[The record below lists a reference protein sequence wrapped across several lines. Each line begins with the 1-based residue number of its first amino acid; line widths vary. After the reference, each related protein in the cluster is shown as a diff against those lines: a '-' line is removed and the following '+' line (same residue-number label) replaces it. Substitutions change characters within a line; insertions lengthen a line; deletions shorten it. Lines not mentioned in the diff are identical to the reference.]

1 MTIKTP
7 PRRPCGFQMHRID
20 DAVEISRLG
29 RSTLYTYIKSG
40 RLKSVRIGG
49 RRLIPD
55 SALREL
61 LQIEELS

>member
-1 MTIKTP
+1 
-7 PRRPCGFQMHRID
+7 MHRID
-20 DAVEISRLG
+20 DAFEISRLG
-29 RSTLYTYIKSG
+29 RSTLYNHMKSG

-61 LQIEELS
+61 LQIEESR